1 MDSRMDTIGQKEGIG
16 SNIVFGKE
24 PYLSIWKPQPTAK
37 CSDILI
43 VKIPDGW
50 KTYESLEGEP
60 F

>member
-1 MDSRMDTIGQKEGIG
+1 MDTIGQKEGIG